1 MVWQFVVLPGT
12 HTVTDTN
19 KVFTLLDDG
28 PASTTTLTV
37 FTVAGGGGGGG
48 GVPPPPEPPLL
59 PPPPP
64 PQESADMHSA
74 TPKPIRIARIQ
85 AISATPRG

>member
-19 KVFTLLDDG
+19 KVFTLLEDG
-28 PASTTTLTV
+28 PASTMTLTV
-37 FTVAGGGGGGG
+37 FTVAGGGGG
-48 GVPPPPEPPLL
+48 VPPPPPPPLL

-64 PQESADMHSA
+64 PPQERADMHRA
-74 TPKPIRIARIQ
+74 TQKPVRIARIQ
-85 AISATPRG
+85 AISATLRD